1 MGLRLD
7 EGTGRGHT
15 HSLFGKKEH
24 QNLHFNINEKNYRRE
39 SIRHAARSSKMYRKF
54 VLCVCVCGGGGYF
67 AQSDTSFAAPL
78 PHFWWRPHVPAAG
91 RVGGI
96 YLTSARLD
104 AVISDERA
112 VSIMGRVGQLHVR
125 SVGTCQI
132 LTPSLVSNHSGV
144 RYSRGNVNDL
154 DTYHWVCAR
163 VFIR

>member
-24 QNLHFNINEKNYRRE
+24 QNLHFNINEKNYRPE
-39 SIRHAARSSKMYRKF
+39 SIVMLRGVQKCIESLY
-54 VLCVCVCGGGGYF
+54 CVCVCVGGGYF